1 MNTLDDDLRDLFA
14 RQADAMR
21 VPTPILDQPL
31 ARVTSLD
38 ARRERRWLL
47 PAAAVVLVAVG
58 GVALA
63 QRTTPDTPPSVP
75 AAEPD
80 TSGAPFSFET
90 PTVRLSADSIE
101 VVNGD
106 QVSIPAAVA
115 VRSDPGTSEFTS
127 LELSWTDAGVERRLF
142 LMFASDGAEWWAS
155 EIRTTD
161 PAGEWVST
169 GLRARWFTSPLGK
182 AWTGDV
188 DLPNLRISGLTVEA
202 FLRPAP
208 CDRPTSPIAVVSAY
222 PTIEGSPGDG
232 FAGRIDLIDTST
244 CTPID
249 PTPYTFTAVVD
260 DPSIV
265 TSLSAGPVAA
275 TTIPSEMTTVPG
287 VPPAPTTT
295 ILADSTGPQY
305 DYDPQT
311 PAPEPFGKF
320 DLILLQ
326 PGSTTVRITVTDAG
340 GAVIGSVAIPITVLG
355 PPAAATTTIPASA
368 QATVPQP

>member
-14 RQADAMR
+14 RQADAMH

-31 ARVTSLD
+31 AQLTSLD

-63 QRTTPDTPPSVP
+63 QRTTPDVPASVP

-115 VRSDPGTSEFTS
+115 VHSDPGTSEFTS
-127 LELSWTDAGVERRLF
+127 LELSWSDAGAERRLF
-142 LMFASDGAEWWAS
+142 IMFASDSAEWWAS

-161 PAGEWVST
+161 QAGEWVT
-169 GLRARWFTSPLGK
+169 TPEGQRWFTSPLGK

-188 DLPNLRISGLTVEA
+188 DLPNLRISGLTIEA

-208 CDRPTSPIAVVSAY
+208 CDTPTSPIAVVSAY

-265 TSLSAGPVAA
+265 TSLSAGPSIA
-275 TTIPSEMTTVPG
+275 SEMTTVPG

-295 ILADSTGPQY
+295 VLDDSAAAQY
-305 DYDPQT
+305 DPET
-311 PAPEPFGKF
+311 GAPVPFGRF
-320 DLILLQ
+320 DLILVQ
-326 PGSTTVRITVTDAG
+326 PGSTTVRVTVTDAS
-340 GAVIGSVAIPITVLG
+340 GAVIGTVAIPITVLG

-368 QATVPQP
+368 QTTVPLP

>member
-14 RQADAMR
+14 RQADAMH
-21 VPTPILDQPL
+21 VPTPILDQPV
-31 ARVTSLD
+31 AHVTLLD
-38 ARRERRWLL
+38 TRRERRWLL

-63 QRTTPDTPPSVP
+63 QRTTPDTPTSVP

-80 TSGAPFSFET
+80 TSGATFSFET
-90 PTVRLSADSIE
+90 PTARLSADSIE

-115 VRSDPGTSEFTS
+115 VHSDPGTSEFTS
-127 LELSWTDAGVERRLF
+127 LELSWMDAGAERRLYI
-142 LMFASDGAEWWAS
+142 MFASDGAEWWAS

-161 PAGEWVST
+161 LAGEWVT
-169 GLRARWFTSPLGK
+169 TPEGQRWFTSPLGK

-188 DLPNLRISGLTVEA
+188 DLPNLRISGLSIEA

-222 PTIEGSPGDG
+222 PSIEGSPGDG
-232 FAGRIDLIDTST
+232 FGGRIDLIETSM

-260 DPSIV
+260 DPSIA
-265 TSLSAGPVAA
+265 TSLLAGPSAA

-295 ILADSTGPQY
+295 ILDDSTASQY
-305 DYDPQT
+305 D
-311 PAPEPFGKF
+311 PATGMPEPFGRF
-320 DLILLQ
+320 DLVLLQ
-326 PGSTTVRITVTDAG
+326 PGSTTVRVTVTDAS

-368 QATVPQP
+368 QTTQPQP

>member
-14 RQADAMR
+14 RQADAMH
-21 VPTPILDQPL
+21 VPTPILDQPV
-31 ARVTSLD
+31 AHVTLRD
-38 ARRERRWLL
+38 TRRERRWLL

-63 QRTTPDTPPSVP
+63 QRTTPDSPTSVP
-75 AAEPD
+75 AAEPG

-106 QVSIPAAVA
+106 QVSIPVAVA
-115 VRSDPGTSEFTS
+115 VHSDPGTSEFTS
-127 LELSWTDAGVERRLF
+127 LELSWTDAGAERRLYF
-142 LMFASDGAEWWAS
+142 MFASDGAEWWAS

-161 PAGEWVST
+161 TAGEWLST
-169 GLRARWFTSPLGK
+169 GLRDRWFASPLGK

-188 DLPNLRISGLTVEA
+188 DLPNLRIRGLTIEA

-265 TSLSAGPVAA
+265 TSLSAGPS
-275 TTIPSEMTTVPG
+275 IPSDMTTVPG

-295 ILADSTGPQY
+295 VLDDSTAAQY
-305 DYDPQT
+305 DPET
-311 PAPEPFGKF
+311 AAPEPFGRF
-320 DLILLQ
+320 DLILVQ
-326 PGSTTVRITVTDAG
+326 PGSTTVRVTVTDAG

-368 QATVPQP
+368 QADVPQP

>member
-1 MNTLDDDLRDLFA
+1 MNTLDDDLRDLLA
-14 RQADAMR
+14 RQADAMH
-21 VPTPILDQPL
+21 VPPPILDQPL
-31 ARVTSLD
+31 ARVTSFD
-38 ARRERRWLL
+38 ARRDRRWLL

-75 AAEPD
+75 AAEPG

-90 PTVRLSADSIE
+90 PTVRLSANSIG
-101 VVNGD
+101 VVVSD
-106 QVSIPAAVA
+106 EMSIPAAVA
-115 VRSDPGTSEFTS
+115 VHSDPGTSEFTS
-127 LELSWTDAGVERRLF
+127 LELSWTDAGAERRLY

-161 PAGEWVST
+161 LAGEWVST
-169 GLRARWFTSPLGK
+169 PEGQRWFTSPVGK

-188 DLPNLRISGLTVEA
+188 DLPNLRISGLTIEA

-208 CDRPTSPIAVVSAY
+208 CDTPTSPIAVVSAY

-265 TSLSAGPVAA
+265 TSLSAGPS
-275 TTIPSEMTTVPG
+275 IPSEMTTVPG

-295 ILADSTGPQY
+295 ILDDSTAAQY
-305 DYDPQT
+305 D
-311 PAPEPFGKF
+311 PATGMPEPFGRF
-320 DLILLQ
+320 DLDLILVQ
-326 PGSTTVRITVTDAG
+326 PGSTTVRVTVTDAS

-355 PPAAATTTIPASA
+355 PPAAATTTISASA
-368 QATVPQP
+368 QTTQPQP